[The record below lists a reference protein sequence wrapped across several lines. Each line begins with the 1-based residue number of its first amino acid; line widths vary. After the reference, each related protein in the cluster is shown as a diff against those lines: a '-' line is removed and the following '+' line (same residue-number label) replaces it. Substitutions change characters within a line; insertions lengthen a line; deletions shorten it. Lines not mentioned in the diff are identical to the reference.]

1 MSRILDRRKFLQAC
15 TGVAGASVL
24 ARYRAMAAPE
34 TGRTKIRD
42 IKVMVIGTARLSWM
56 GESRFPRDTP
66 MVISPPAC
74 WISGPCPRRSD
85 YRSAFRSAAESD

>member
-42 IKVMVIGTARLSWM
+42 IKVMVLQGERTYTLIKVETDAGVYGIGE
-56 GESRFPRDTP
+56 GYG
-66 MVISPPAC
+66 SPGVGIKEGVVELRP
-74 WISGPCPRRSD
+74 
-85 YRSAFRSAAESD
+85 